1 MKILK
6 PTFFLAVGFLLMYLA
21 FKDQNIYELIDR
33 LKSVEIKWVIFSMC
47 FGALAIIFRGLRW
60 TYMIVALG
68 YKSSL
73 KNSISAVAIGYV
85 SNIIIPRAG
94 EITRCTTINKIEKTP
109 FDKLFG
115 TIILER
121 IIDLIILCLMIG
133 ITFIFQ
139 FENISIFFNNII
151 SIEDKNSLVI
161 SVLLFLALLIS
172 TIYFLKDKIKSLSI
186 YLKIASAL
194 KGLKEG
200 LASYKNIQ
208 NKKMFWFHTL
218 MIWLMYILMTYICFF
233 AIEETSHLD
242 IGDGFYMLVVG
253 GLGMIVPTQGGI
265 GSYHMA
271 AKIGL
276 ITLGVGAQAALMFA
290 FVVHTAQTL
299 MTIVFGLLSFI
310 IILFSKND

>member
-1 MKILK
+1 
-6 PTFFLAVGFLLMYLA
+6 
-21 FKDQNIYELIDR
+21 
-33 LKSVEIKWVIFSMC
+33 
-47 FGALAIIFRGLRW
+47 
-60 TYMIVALG
+60 
-68 YKSSL
+68 
-73 KNSISAVAIGYV
+73 
-85 SNIIIPRAG
+85 
-94 EITRCTTINKIEKTP
+94 
-109 FDKLFG
+109 
-115 TIILER
+115 
-121 IIDLIILCLMIG
+121 MIG

-139 FENISIFFNNII
+139 FENISIFFNDII
-151 SIEDKNSLVI
+151 SVEDKNSLVI